1 MEMDADCPTVPE
13 DPRELREYKKLQ
25 KFQVRRVSKNALY
38 EWINKFSGQA
48 TYVCQ
53 QLWLTQNLHAVF
65 DGAVL
70 KAKYVE

>member
-25 KFQVRRVSKNALY
+25 KFQVRRVSKNVLY

-53 QLWLTQNLHAVF
+53 
-65 DGAVL
+65 
-70 KAKYVE
+70 